1 VFCRPTQA
9 QSRNLFQPSD
19 KFPPVEEL
27 VEDMGNFTTR
37 TQVSLTADQVPIP
50 GALISGQVTFS
61 DGQDASW
68 SLDRTGHLGLS
79 GPPKSYMPPKQDI
92 PSFQEQ
98 LDLLLQQVE
107 F

>member
-1 VFCRPTQA
+1 M
-9 QSRNLFQPSD
+9 FQLGR
-19 KFPPVEEL
+19 K
-27 VEDMGNFTTR
+27 MKGA
-37 TQVSLTADQVPIP
+37 TAMHDHDDDEDQVPIP